1 MKRILAIL
9 AISLTLTSCRSCMAN
24 YEQRKAGVQKVCP
37 GCIYTVSEQMH
48 IAQDTTK
55 NPNIIYRVKFC
66 DGGIYY
72 NAWDVDHLTRIQ

>member
-9 AISLTLTSCRSCMAN
+9 AISITLTGCRSCYAD
-24 YEQRKAGVQKVCP
+24 YSQRRAGVQKVCP
-37 GCIYTVSEQMH
+37 GCIYTVSENMH

-55 NPNIIYRVKFC
+55 QPNIIYKVYFC
-66 DGGIYY
+66 NGGFYY